1 MAGSEA
7 PVEDISRGELR
18 EATLN
23 AVRWVSIA
31 RGAAEVLAFASGVV
45 LAHLITPAQFGRLAV
60 AVIVSEMAEAIT
72 AEGLGNALVQRR
84 TIDRSHLQAGM
95 LIGLVVGLGL
105 MLATLFLA
113 PLLTTPLFGSETTS
127 LFQLFAPV
135 FLLSGIK
142 IVPLSL
148 LQRRLDFRTSSVIEL
163 SGVALSAVTA
173 VALAAAFDLQAKAY
187 VLGAIASAL
196 LTLILLLAATRPP
209 LPRLRVREIRELL
222 SFGLPAAFAGLSW
235 VIQRNIDYMILG
247 VRLSAAQVGFYYRA
261 FTVSVEGERRVSG
274 IITRL
279 ALPVY
284 SRTQDLEHMRS
295 LRARIVRANATV
307 TFPLLALFIVIA
319 PELMPWLFGAH
330 WQPAVLPAQIM
341 AGAGMA
347 ITVNSANSP
356 LLLAANRPRALS
368 VFNLCQLV
376 GYAGTILYCS
386 SYGLISV
393 CIGVV
398 VFQVLVTL
406 AYAVLLNRLVDMP
419 GAQLVHDLGAAS
431 VGSVVLVALA
441 VPLSSLLAGE
451 QIPMLIRFVLVG
463 AAAAVAYLAVIR
475 LAFPT
480 AWSDLRLIAERV
492 LRRKGGPPES
502 TTPAQPLC
510 AAEDRGVTTSIV
522 GATVT
527 GETGVSEDVTRE
539 SRMPEPT
546 ISVAMPAYNAAR
558 WIATTVESVLA
569 QTRPPLE
576 IIVVD
581 DGSTDGTAEK
591 LARFGE
597 QVRVISQE
605 NRGPSAAYNRAF
617 AAARGD
623 YIAMCPADDVWEPRK
638 LEWQTQSLL
647 DHPEIDI
654 AFGHAREF
662 GLSDAEY
669 DRPPGSGIL
678 DNRLFARAMFEVCL
692 IPAPTTLI
700 RRELY
705 ERLGPFREDLACE
718 DYEFWMRAL
727 AADSVFHYE
736 PRLLVNFRRH
746 GENVSSRLLDMRE
759 MAYQVHR
766 LYAKEIPDRAFARS
780 VLAED
785 LRQIGRY
792 YMDEGRLDHAR
803 AAYRRSLRYGASGK
817 AAVGALTLS
826 IPGLGG
832 AVRRIDDLLRPA

>member
-1 MAGSEA
+1 
-7 PVEDISRGELR
+7 VEEISRGELR

-31 RGAAEVLAFASGVV
+31 RIGAEVLAFAAGVV

-84 TIDRSHLQAGM
+84 TIDRAHLQAGM
-95 LIGLVVGLGL
+95 LIGLVVGVGL
-105 MLATLFLA
+105 MLATLIFA
-113 PLLTTPLFGSETTS
+113 PLVAAPLFGTETSS
-127 LFQLFAPV
+127 LFQMFAPV

-148 LQRRLDFRTSSVIEL
+148 LQRRLDFRTSSAIEL
-163 SGVALSAVTA
+163 SGVALSAITA

-187 VLGAIASAL
+187 VIGAIASAL

-209 LPRLRVREIRELL
+209 LPRLRIRETRELL
-222 SFGLPAAFAGLSW
+222 SFGLPAGFAGLSW

-261 FTVSVEGERRVSG
+261 FTVSVEGERKVSG
-274 IITRL
+274 IISRL

-307 TFPLLALFIVIA
+307 IFPLLALFIVLA

-330 WQPAVLPAQIM
+330 WQPAVLPAQIL

-368 VFNLCQLV
+368 VFNFCQLI

-398 VFQVLVTL
+398 AFQVIITLV
-406 AYAVLLNRLVDMP
+406 YAVMLNRLVDMP
-419 GAQLVHDLGAAS
+419 ATQLFHDLVAAT
-431 VGSVVLVALA
+431 VGSLALVAVAL
-441 VPLSSLLAGE
+441 PLSTLLSSA
-451 QIPMLIRFVLVG
+451 QIPMLIGFVLVG
-463 AAAAVAYLAVIR
+463 AAAACAYLVVLR

-480 AWSDLRLIAERV
+480 AWSDVQLIATRV
-492 LRRKGGPPES
+492 LRRKQGPHES
-502 TTPAQPLC
+502 ETTAKPLDMS
-510 AAEDRGVTTSIV
+510 EDHQKAPRSAV
-522 GATVT
+522 GAPSAHQGATQDLT
-527 GETGVSEDVTRE
+527 GDDRMGVPS
-539 SRMPEPT
+539 

-558 WIATTVESVLA
+558 WISATVESVLA
-569 QTRPPLE
+569 QTTAPLE

-581 DGSTDGTAEK
+581 DGSTDGTSAE
-591 LARFGE
+591 LERFGE
-597 QVRVISQE
+597 KVRVIRQE

-623 YIAMCPADDVWEPRK
+623 YIAMCPADDIWEPNK
-638 LEWQTQSLL
+638 LEWQTQALVENPS
-647 DHPEIDI
+647 IDI
-654 AFGHAREF
+654 SFGHAREF
-662 GLSDAEY
+662 GLSTAEY
-669 DRPPGSGIL
+669 DRPPGSGLL
-678 DNRLFARAMFEVCL
+678 DNERFARAMFEVCL
-692 IPAPTTLI
+692 IPAPTSLI

-727 AADSVFHYE
+727 AANAVFHYE
-736 PRLLVNFRRH
+736 PRLQ
-746 GENVSSRLLDMRE
+746 RLLAPAR
-759 MAYQVHR
+759 
-766 LYAKEIPDRAFARS
+766 YA
-780 VLAED
+780 
-785 LRQIGRY
+785 
-792 YMDEGRLDHAR
+792 
-803 AAYRRSLRYGASGK
+803 
-817 AAVGALTLS
+817 
-826 IPGLGG
+826 
-832 AVRRIDDLLRPA
+832 